1 VPEGDTI
8 HRAAAALRRALEGE
22 TVATCE
28 VRRQTSTTPPAPGT
42 RIERVAAVGKHLLI
56 GFADGREL
64 HTHMGM
70 TGSWHVY
77 RAGERWRKPAHQARV
92 VLTTTNLV
100 SAVCFAAPL
109 VELRAGPGDARNA
122 RDAPATRGTRSLAA
136 LGPDLSEP
144 DVDLDTVVDR
154 LGDVA
159 AETEIA
165 VVLLDQRVGSGIGNV
180 IKSETCW
187 VERVNP
193 FTALGTLDAA
203 TRRRL
208 YARAHALLRASIT
221 GRRRATVDGALAVY
235 GRAGKPCPRCRTAVC
250 RAEQDGRSTFWC
262 PKCQP

>member
-1 VPEGDTI
+1 MPEGDTI
-8 HRAAAALRRALEGE
+8 HRAAEQLRRALEGE
-22 TVATCE
+22 IVASCE
-28 VRRQTSTTPPAPGT
+28 VRRETSTAPPAAGT

-70 TGSWHVY
+70 TGAWQVY

-100 SAVCFAAPL
+100 TAVCFAAPL
-109 VELRAGPGDARNA
+109 VEVREAR
-122 RDAPATRGTRSLAA
+122 RDGRGATPSRGERRLAA

-144 DVDLDTVVDR
+144 DVDIDTVVAR
-154 LGDVA
+154 LDDVA
-159 AETEIA
+159 LEREIA
-165 VVLLDQRVGSGIGNV
+165 TVLLDQTVAAGIGNV

-187 VERVNP
+187 VERVHP
-193 FTALGTLDAA
+193 FAPLGDLDGEL
-203 TRRRL
+203 RRRL
-208 YARAHALLRASIT
+208 YARAHALLRASIL
-221 GRRRATVDGALAVY
+221 GPRRATVDGQLAVY
-235 GRAGKPCPRCRTAVC
+235 GRAGRPCPRCRTAIS

>member
-1 VPEGDTI
+1 MPEGDTI
-8 HRAAAALRRALEGE
+8 HRAAEKLRRALEGE
-22 TVATCE
+22 TVASCE
-28 VRRQTSTTPPAPGT
+28 VRRQTSTTPPPAGT

-70 TGSWHVY
+70 TGAWQVH

-100 SAVCFAAPL
+100 TAVCFAAPL
-109 VELRAGPGDARNA
+109 VELRDAR
-122 RDAPATRGTRSLAA
+122 RDGRVVPPSRGTSQLAA

-144 DVDLDTVVDR
+144 DVDIDAVIAR

-159 AETEIA
+159 PDREVAS
-165 VVLLDQRVGSGIGNV
+165 VLLDQRIGAGIGNV

-193 FTALGTLDAA
+193 FTPLAALDDA
-203 TRRRL
+203 TRRGL
-208 YARAHALLRASIT
+208 YARAHALLRTSIL
-221 GRRRATVDGALAVY
+221 GPRRATVDGQLAVY
-235 GRAGKPCPRCRTAVC
+235 GRAGRPCPRCRHAVR
-250 RAEQDGRSTFWC
+250 RADQDGRSTFWC